1 MEKIILIANISILPG
16 FEEEIKKAII
26 TLATETRK
34 EAGCELFLVNTRNDS
49 PQKIVFYE
57 IYLDQEAFDQ
67 HGTYVHTQQFFEIV
81 KGKIEN
87 AKPEVIFLTTLAS

>member
-1 MEKIILIANISILPG
+1 MDIDWGDCHMGALSYW
-16 FEEEIKKAII
+16 
-26 TLATETRK
+26 RS
-34 EAGCELFLVNTRNDS
+34 GCELFLVNTRNDS